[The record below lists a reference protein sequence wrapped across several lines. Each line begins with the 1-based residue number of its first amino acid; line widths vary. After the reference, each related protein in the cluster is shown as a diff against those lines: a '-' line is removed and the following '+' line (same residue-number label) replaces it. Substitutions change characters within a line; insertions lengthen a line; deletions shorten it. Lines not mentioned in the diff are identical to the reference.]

1 MTTDG
6 LNPGPTEDS
15 DQDME
20 ENVSKMDERV
30 ISMYAQ
36 VSSMAGKVNKE
47 YEILKTKQKC
57 RKLKT

>member
-1 MTTDG
+1 
-6 LNPGPTEDS
+6 
-15 DQDME
+15 ME

-36 VSSMAGKVNKE
+36 VSGMAGKVNKE

-57 RKLKT
+57 RK